1 MFEYGSIVLKQV
13 ASMALMMMLG
23 YFLYKKKMFDDTGVN
38 QLSNLLVKV
47 ILPILVF
54 VSFQRPYEA
63 GVAKQLVI
71 SFLFAGISLAVA
83 VIYAAVIYKGR
94 KHGAQKAAATI
105 FTNNGFMAFPLI
117 EAIVGPEGIFLGAAY
132 VSLGAALLWTY
143 GLRLIRGKDSKIS
156 LKDILLNVGLLSTIA
171 GVIMFFAQ
179 IRMPEVAL
187 MAMKSIGNANTPM
200 AMLVMGAYL
209 ARTDLKSILKDKSV
223 YLFVLSKMF
232 VYPMIMIIIFTVFKV
247 EPTVATIVLV
257 AAAAPTGTA
266 LPIMEEINGKDTKY
280 TSKLIA
286 ATTIASVI
294 FLPVVLS
301 VLEYL
306 QVK

>member
-117 EAIVGPEGIFLGAAY
+117 EAIVGPEGIFL
-132 VSLGAALLWTY
+132 
-143 GLRLIRGKDSKIS
+143 
-156 LKDILLNVGLLSTIA
+156 
-171 GVIMFFAQ
+171 
-179 IRMPEVAL
+179 
-187 MAMKSIGNANTPM
+187 
-200 AMLVMGAYL
+200 
-209 ARTDLKSILKDKSV
+209 
-223 YLFVLSKMF
+223 
-232 VYPMIMIIIFTVFKV
+232 
-247 EPTVATIVLV
+247 V